1 MFQLANV
8 LVAVDD
14 RARMAPVL
22 SLLRRQK
29 CEVRTCDGG
38 EEALGEAR
46 RAAPDLAVV
55 DVGGDRFD
63 GFALAEQLAGKEE
76 TSALPVVLTA
86 EQDSP
91 DLFRSAADAGAQ
103 ELLVPPWDASDVLH
117 RLHPLFRISTQ
128 RAELA
133 CRLALA
139 RERGLISR
147 DRESAAGDT
156 RPPNVLAVGP
166 SRRGQ
171 LYLNE
176 SPGARCRQSWCENA
190 EEAQAM
196 LGGGDFDAVVLSTD
210 SEEQAGEALELCA
223 MIRANRRM
231 YHLPILILAAPKC
244 LPDVAEPYVRG
255 ASRVL
260 RLPVTA
266 EAFAF
271 TLESLISRRWRLLR
285 RLREV
290 IETTRTETTCDALTG
305 VYDLAFLTAYLG
317 VRVAAARP
325 RRRYLSLILLSVP
338 DVVSVREAFG
348 DAAGDHLM
356 RQIARWVDELV
367 RLEDLTARTGPEEL
381 CVALPDTP
389 LPEAEAAVHRV
400 AGALRRTEFAVDGV
414 FRPMPVTVASS
425 LTELTPDDT
434 VDDLLAR
441 ARTSLR

>member
-1 MFQLANV
+1 MFHLANV

-22 SLLRRQK
+22 SVLRRQN

-38 EEALGEAR
+38 EQALGEAR

-63 GFALAEQLAGKEE
+63 GFALAEELAGKEE

-86 EQDSP
+86 ERDSP

-103 ELLVPPWDASDVLH
+103 ELLVPPWDAAEIVH
-117 RLHPLFRISTQ
+117 RLHPLLRISTQ

-139 RERGLISR
+139 RERGVMPEHMAPI
-147 DRESAAGDT
+147 AADT

-166 SRRGQ
+166 SRRGR
-171 LYLNE
+171 LYLRE
-176 SPGARCRQSWCENA
+176 SLGSRCRHDWCESA
-190 EEAQAM
+190 KDAQAM
-196 LGGGDFDAVVLSTD
+196 LGGGDFDAAVLSAD
-210 SEEQAGEALELCA
+210 SEDQAGDALKLCA
-223 MIRANRRM
+223 AIRANPRM

-244 LPDVAEPYVRG
+244 LPDIAEPYVRG

-260 RLPVTA
+260 RLPVRG

-271 TLESLISRRWRLLR
+271 ALESLVASRWRLLR
-285 RLREV
+285 RLREA
-290 IETTRTETTCDALTG
+290 IETTRTEATCDALTG
-305 VYDLAFLTAYLG
+305 VYDLGFFTAYFG
-317 VRVAAARP
+317 ARVAAARS
-325 RRRYLSLILLSVP
+325 RRRYLSLALFSVP

-348 DAAGDHLM
+348 DAAGDHLI
-356 RQIARWVDELV
+356 RQIARWVDGLV
-367 RLEDLTARTGPEEL
+367 RLEDMTARTGSEEF

-389 LPEAEAAVHRV
+389 LQEAEAVVHRV
-400 AGALRRTEFAVDGV
+400 RGVLRQTEFAVDGV
-414 FRPMPVTVASS
+414 FRPMPVSVASS
-425 LTELTPDDT
+425 LTELKPDDT

-441 ARTSLR
+441 ARANLR